1 MFDGDEEDVAVVS
14 DGELRNL
21 GETDVVV
28 LLLDMVLMLVAWFWW
43 CDSFFRGQKMSGV
56 KVVIPMVSHE
66 FGDIFG

>member
-28 LLLDMVLMLVAWFWW
+28 LLLLDMVFMLVAWFWW

-66 FGDIFG
+66 FWSS